1 MERKVFP
8 LKGLHGRPPPYHK
21 GILSMPQNVLK
32 HKVGLETHGLKN
44 LKKIHW
50 NLATPELY
58 EHIIANKEGQL
69 SHLGPVCVTTGE
81 HTGRAPNDKF
91 IVQEPSSQE
100 NIWWGKVNR
109 PFSVEQFEAL
119 YSRVLAYL
127 QGKEVYV
134 QDCCAGCDPNHQTH
148 IRVINEHAWHNLFA
162 RNMFIQIRDMAKLEN
177 HDPAFTIIHVP
188 NFKAVPAIDGTNS
201 EVFVIVD
208 FGKQLVLIGGTSYAG
223 EIKKSVFSI
232 LNYLLPQKQSVL
244 SMHCSA
250 NIGKKGDSA
259 IFFGLSGTGKTTL
272 SADPERKLIGDDEHG
287 WSNTGV
293 FNFEGGCYAKVIRLS
308 KKSEPEI
315 YECTR
320 RFGTLLENVAVSP
333 ENRRLDLDDASLT
346 ENTRASYPISHINNA
361 VLKGMGKHPDN
372 VIMLTCDAYG
382 VMPPV
387 SKLTPEQA
395 MYHFISGYTAKVAG
409 TEKGMSREPTAIFST
424 CFGAPFMSLHPS
436 VYADMLGEKIA
447 KHQVSCWLVNTGWT
461 GGPYGVGKR
470 IEIKYT
476 RAMIKAILEGQLDNV
491 ETETDPV
498 FGIQVPLDVKGVPKE
513 CLFPRNTWKNPE
525 SYDEKA
531 NELANQFI
539 ENFKEYESN
548 VDKKILDAS
557 PRPITKRNNTSGK
570 IHELRK

>member
-1 MERKVFP
+1 MQ
-8 LKGLHGRPPPYHK
+8 
-21 GILSMPQNVLK
+21 QNVLK

-50 NLATPELY
+50 NLSTPQLY

-91 IVQEPSSQE
+91 IVREPSSQE

-134 QDCCAGCDPNHQTH
+134 QDCCAGCDPKHQTH
-148 IRVINEHAWHNLFA
+148 IRVITEHAWHNLFA
-162 RNMFIQIRDMAKLEN
+162 RNMFIQINDMAKLEN
-177 HDPAFTIIHVP
+177 HDPAFTIMHVP
-188 NFKAVPAIDGTNS
+188 DFKAVPAIDGTNS

-272 SADPERKLIGDDEHG
+272 SADPKRKLIGDDEHG
-287 WSNTGV
+287 WSDRGV

-320 RFGTLLENVAVSP
+320 RFGTILENVVLSKGD
-333 ENRRLDLDDASLT
+333 RRLDLDDASLT
-346 ENTRASYPISHINNA
+346 ENTRASYPIKHINNA
-361 VLKGMGKHPDN
+361 VLEGMGEHPDN

-447 KHQVSCWLVNTGWT
+447 KHKVSCWLVNTGWT
-461 GGPYGVGKR
+461 GGAYGVGKR

-476 RAMIKAILEGQLDNV
+476 RAMIKAILDSQLDKV

-498 FGIQVPLDVKGVPKE
+498 FGIQIPIAVTGVPKE

-525 SYDEKA
+525 AYDEKA
-531 NELANQFI
+531 DELANQFI
-539 ENFKEYESN
+539 DNFKEYERN

-557 PRPITKRNNTSGK
+557 PRPIGKRPRSSGK

>member
-1 MERKVFP
+1 
-8 LKGLHGRPPPYHK
+8 
-21 GILSMPQNVLK
+21 MPQNVLK

-50 NLATPELY
+50 NLSTPELY
-58 EHIIANKEGQL
+58 EHIIAKKEGQL

-91 IVQEPSSQE
+91 IVREPSSQE

-109 PFSVEQFEAL
+109 PISVERFEAL

-148 IRVINEHAWHNLFA
+148 IRVITEHAWHNLFA
-162 RNMFIQIRDMAKLEN
+162 RNMFIQINDMAKLEN

-188 NFKAVPAIDGTNS
+188 DFKAVPAIDGTNS

-272 SADPERKLIGDDEHG
+272 SADPQRKLIGDDEHG
-287 WSNTGV
+287 WSDRGV

-320 RFGTLLENVAVSP
+320 RFGTLLENVVLK
-333 ENRRLDLDDASLT
+333 EDRRLDLDDASLT
-346 ENTRASYPISHINNA
+346 ENTRASYPIKHINNA
-361 VLKGMGKHPDN
+361 VLKGMGEHPDN

-461 GGPYGVGKR
+461 GGAYGVGKR

-476 RAMIKAILEGQLDNV
+476 RAMIKAILDGQLDKV

-498 FGIQVPLDVKGVPKE
+498 FGIQIPITVKGVPKE

-525 SYDEKA
+525 AYDGSLITSKSMKEMSTRKYSM
-531 NELANQFI
+531 LAQGLLGKGPSRLGKFTNL
-539 ENFKEYESN
+539 ENKGLS
-548 VDKKILDAS
+548 KIVWTLYS
-557 PRPITKRNNTSGK
+557 LFGLGSGK
-570 IHELRK
+570 VF

>member
-1 MERKVFP
+1 
-8 LKGLHGRPPPYHK
+8 
-21 GILSMPQNVLK
+21 MPQNVLK

-44 LKKIHW
+44 LKKINW
-50 NLATPELY
+50 NLSTPQLY

-100 NIWWGKVNR
+100 NIWWGKVTR

-119 YSRVLAYL
+119 YSRILAYL

-134 QDCCAGCDPNHQTH
+134 QDCCAGCDPEHQTH
-148 IRVINEHAWHNLFA
+148 IRVITEHAWHSLFA

-177 HDPAFTIIHVP
+177 HDPAFTIMHVP
-188 NFKAVPAIDGTNS
+188 DFKAVPAIDGTNS

-208 FGKQLVLIGGTSYAG
+208 FGRQLVLIGGTSYAG

-250 NIGKKGDSA
+250 NIGSKGDSS

-272 SADPERKLIGDDEHG
+272 SADPKRKLIGDDEHG
-287 WSNTGV
+287 WSDRGV

-308 KKSEPEI
+308 QESEPEI
-315 YECTR
+315 FECTR
-320 RFGTLLENVAVSP
+320 KFGTLLENVVLSKDA
-333 ENRRLDLDDASLT
+333 RRLDLDDASLT
-346 ENTRASYPISHINNA
+346 ENTRASYPITHINNA
-361 VLKGMGKHPDN
+361 VLEGMGGHPNN

-436 VYADMLGEKIA
+436 VYADMLGERID
-447 KHQVSCWLVNTGWT
+447 KHKVSCWLVNTGWT
-461 GGPYGVGKR
+461 GGAYGVGKR

-498 FGIQVPLDVKGVPKE
+498 FGIQIPLVIKGVPKE
-513 CLFPRNTWKNPE
+513 YLFPRNTWKNPE
-525 SYDEKA
+525 AYDEKA

-539 ENFKEYESN
+539 ENFKEYENN

-557 PRPITKRNNTSGK
+557 PKPVAGKGKSAGK

>member
-1 MERKVFP
+1 
-8 LKGLHGRPPPYHK
+8 
-21 GILSMPQNVLK
+21 MPQNVLK

-44 LKKIHW
+44 LKKINW
-50 NLATPELY
+50 NLSTPQLY

-119 YSRVLAYL
+119 YSRILAYL

-134 QDCCAGCDPNHQTH
+134 QDCCAGCDPEHQTH
-148 IRVINEHAWHNLFA
+148 IRVITEHAWHSLFA

-177 HDPAFTIIHVP
+177 HDPAFTIMHVP
-188 NFKAVPAIDGTNS
+188 DFKAVPAIDGTNS

-208 FGKQLVLIGGTSYAG
+208 FGRQLVLIGGTSYAG

-250 NIGKKGDSA
+250 NIGSKGDSS

-272 SADPERKLIGDDEHG
+272 SADPKRKLIGDDEHG
-287 WSNTGV
+287 WSDRGV

-308 KKSEPEI
+308 QNSEPEI
-315 YECTR
+315 FECTR
-320 RFGTLLENVAVSP
+320 KFGTLLENVVLSKDA
-333 ENRRLDLDDASLT
+333 RRLDLDDASLT
-346 ENTRASYPISHINNA
+346 ENTRASYPITHINNA
-361 VLKGMGKHPDN
+361 VLEGMGGHPNN

-436 VYADMLGEKIA
+436 VYADMLGERID
-447 KHQVSCWLVNTGWT
+447 KHKVSCWLVNTGWT
-461 GGPYGVGKR
+461 GGAYGVGKR

-476 RAMIKAILEGQLDNV
+476 RAMIQAILEGQLDNV

-498 FGIQVPLDVKGVPKE
+498 FGIQIPLVVKGVPKE
-513 CLFPRNTWKNPE
+513 YLFPRNTWKNPE
-525 SYDEKA
+525 AYDEKA

-539 ENFKEYESN
+539 ENFKEYENN

-557 PRPITKRNNTSGK
+557 PKPVAGKGKSVGK

>member
-1 MERKVFP
+1 
-8 LKGLHGRPPPYHK
+8 
-21 GILSMPQNVLK
+21 MPQKVLK

-44 LKKIHW
+44 LKKINW
-50 NLATPELY
+50 NLSTPQLY
-58 EHIIANKEGQL
+58 EHIIANEEGHV
-69 SHLGPVCVTTGE
+69 SHLGPVIVSTGE
-81 HTGRAPNDKF
+81 HTGRAPKDKF

-109 PFSVEQFEAL
+109 PFTVEQFDAL
-119 YSRVLAYL
+119 YFRVLSYL

-134 QDCCAGCDPNHQTH
+134 QDCCAGSDPKHQTH
-148 IRVINEHAWHNLFA
+148 IRVITEQAWHSLFA
-162 RNMFIQIRDMAKLEN
+162 RNMFIQINDMAKLET
-177 HDPAFTIIHVP
+177 HEPAFTVIQVP
-188 NFKAVPAIDGTNS
+188 GFKAVPEIDGTNS

-250 NIGKKGDSA
+250 NIGKKGDASV
-259 IFFGLSGTGKTTL
+259 FFGLSGTGKTTL
-272 SADPERKLIGDDEHG
+272 SADPLRKLIGDDEHG
-287 WSNTGV
+287 WSDRGV

-308 KKSEPEI
+308 QKSEPEI
-315 YECTR
+315 YDCTR
-320 RFGTLLENVAVSP
+320 RFGTLLENVVMDIDT
-333 ENRRLDLDDASLT
+333 RRLNLDDASLT
-346 ENTRASYPISHINNA
+346 ENTRASYPITHIKNA
-361 VLKGMGKHPDN
+361 VLSGMGGHPNN

-409 TEKGMSREPTAIFST
+409 TEKGLSREPTAIFST

-436 VYADMLGEKIA
+436 VYADMLGERIA
-447 KHQVSCWLVNTGWT
+447 KHNVSCWLVNTGWT
-461 GGPYGVGKR
+461 GGPYGVGHR
-470 IEIKYT
+470 VEIKYT
-476 RAMIKAILEGQLDNV
+476 RAMIKAILEGQLDKV
-491 ETETDPV
+491 ETTEDPV
-498 FGIQVPLDVKGVPKE
+498 FGIHVPLKVKGVPDE
-513 CLFPRNTWKNPE
+513 ILQPRNTWIK
-525 SYDEKA
+525 SATYDEKA

-557 PRPITKRNNTSGK
+557 PRPSGLSKKTKGK
-570 IHELRK
+570 IQKLRK

>member
-1 MERKVFP
+1 
-8 LKGLHGRPPPYHK
+8 
-21 GILSMPQNVLK
+21 MPQNVLK

-44 LKKIHW
+44 LKKINW
-50 NLATPELY
+50 NLSTPQLY

-119 YSRVLAYL
+119 YSRILAYL

-134 QDCCAGCDPNHQTH
+134 QDCCAGCDPEHQTH
-148 IRVINEHAWHNLFA
+148 IRVITEHAWHSLFA

-177 HDPAFTIIHVP
+177 HDPAFTIMHVP
-188 NFKAVPAIDGTNS
+188 DFKAVPAIDGTNS

-208 FGKQLVLIGGTSYAG
+208 FGRQLVLIGGTSYAG

-250 NIGKKGDSA
+250 NIGSKGDSS

-272 SADPERKLIGDDEHG
+272 SADPKRKLIGDDEHG
-287 WSNTGV
+287 WSDRGV

-308 KKSEPEI
+308 QESEPEI
-315 YECTR
+315 FECTR
-320 RFGTLLENVAVSP
+320 KFGTLLENVVLSKDA
-333 ENRRLDLDDASLT
+333 RRLDLDDASLT
-346 ENTRASYPISHINNA
+346 ENTRASYPITHINNA
-361 VLKGMGKHPDN
+361 VLEGMGGHPNN

-436 VYADMLGEKIA
+436 VYADMLGERID
-447 KHQVSCWLVNTGWT
+447 KHKVSCWLVNTGWT
-461 GGPYGVGKR
+461 GGAYGVGKR

-498 FGIQVPLDVKGVPKE
+498 FGIQIPLVIKGVPKE
-513 CLFPRNTWKNPE
+513 YLFPRNTWKNPE
-525 SYDEKA
+525 AYDEKA

-539 ENFKEYESN
+539 ENFKEYENN

-557 PRPITKRNNTSGK
+557 PKPIAGKGKSAGK

>member
-1 MERKVFP
+1 
-8 LKGLHGRPPPYHK
+8 
-21 GILSMPQNVLK
+21 MPQNVLK

-44 LKKIHW
+44 LKKINW
-50 NLATPELY
+50 NLSTPQLY

-119 YSRVLAYL
+119 YSRILAYL

-134 QDCCAGCDPNHQTH
+134 QDCCAGCDPEHQTH
-148 IRVINEHAWHNLFA
+148 IRVITEHAWHSLFA

-177 HDPAFTIIHVP
+177 HDPAFTIMHVP
-188 NFKAVPAIDGTNS
+188 DFKAVPAIDGTNS

-208 FGKQLVLIGGTSYAG
+208 FGRQLVLIGGTSYAG

-250 NIGKKGDSA
+250 NIGSKGDSS
-259 IFFGLSGTGKTTL
+259 IFFGLSGTGKTRL
-272 SADPERKLIGDDEHG
+272 SADPKRKLIGDDEHG
-287 WSNTGV
+287 WSDRGV

-308 KKSEPEI
+308 QESEPEI
-315 YECTR
+315 FECTR
-320 RFGTLLENVAVSP
+320 KFGTLLENVVLSKDA
-333 ENRRLDLDDASLT
+333 RRLDLDDASLT
-346 ENTRASYPISHINNA
+346 ENTRASYPITHINNA
-361 VLKGMGKHPDN
+361 VLEGMGGHPNN

-436 VYADMLGEKIA
+436 VYADMLGERID
-447 KHQVSCWLVNTGWT
+447 KHKVSCWLVNTGWT
-461 GGPYGVGKR
+461 GGAYGVGKR

-498 FGIQVPLDVKGVPKE
+498 FGIQIPLVIKGVPKE
-513 CLFPRNTWKNPE
+513 YLFPRNTWKNPE
-525 SYDEKA
+525 AYDEKA

-539 ENFKEYESN
+539 ENFKEYENN

-557 PRPITKRNNTSGK
+557 PKPVAGKGKSAGK

>member
-1 MERKVFP
+1 
-8 LKGLHGRPPPYHK
+8 
-21 GILSMPQNVLK
+21 MPQKVLK

-44 LKKIHW
+44 IKKIHW
-50 NLATPELY
+50 NLSTPQLY
-58 EHIIANKEGQL
+58 EHIIANEEGHV
-69 SHLGPVCVTTGE
+69 SHLGPVCVSTGE
-81 HTGRAPNDKF
+81 HTGRAPKDKF

-119 YSRVLAYL
+119 YSRVLAYI

-134 QDCCAGCDPNHQTH
+134 QDCCAGSDPKHQTH
-148 IRVINEHAWHNLFA
+148 IRVITEQAWHSLFA
-162 RNMFIQIRDMAKLEN
+162 RNMFIQIRDMVKLET
-177 HDPAFTIIHVP
+177 HEPAFTVIQVP
-188 NFKAVPAIDGTNS
+188 GFKAVPAIDGTNS

-250 NIGKKGDSA
+250 NIGKKGDSSV
-259 IFFGLSGTGKTTL
+259 FFGLSGTGKTTL
-272 SADPERKLIGDDEHG
+272 SADPLRKLIGDDEHG
-287 WSNTGV
+287 WSDRGV

-308 KKSEPEI
+308 QKSEPEI
-315 YECTR
+315 YDCTR
-320 RFGTLLENVAVSP
+320 RFGTLLENVVMDLDT
-333 ENRRLDLDDASLT
+333 RRLNLDDASLT
-346 ENTRASYPISHINNA
+346 ENTRASYPITHINNA
-361 VLKGMGKHPDN
+361 VLSGMGGHPDN

-436 VYADMLGEKIA
+436 VFADMLGEKIA
-447 KHQVSCWLVNTGWT
+447 KHNVSCWLVNTGWT
-461 GGPYGVGKR
+461 GGPYGVGQR

-476 RAMIKAILEGQLDNV
+476 RAMIKAILEGELDKV
-491 ETETDPV
+491 QTQEDPV
-498 FGIQVPLDVKGVPKE
+498 FGIHVPIKVKGVPDAI
-513 CLFPRNTWKNPE
+513 LQPRNTWKNPE
-525 SYDEKA
+525 AYDEKA
-531 NELANQFI
+531 SELATQFVD
-539 ENFKEYESN
+539 NFKEYENN

-557 PRPITKRNNTSGK
+557 PKPSGLSKKTKGK
-570 IHELRK
+570 IHKLRK

>member
-1 MERKVFP
+1 
-8 LKGLHGRPPPYHK
+8 
-21 GILSMPQNVLK
+21 MPQKVLK

-50 NLATPELY
+50 NLSTPHLY
-58 EHIIANKEGQL
+58 EHIINNGEGQL
-69 SHLGPVCVTTGE
+69 SHLGPMCVSTGE
-81 HTGRAPNDKF
+81 HTGRAPKDKF

-134 QDCCAGCDPNHQTH
+134 QDCCAGSDPKHQTH
-148 IRVINEHAWHNLFA
+148 IRVITEQAWHSMFA
-162 RNMFIQIRDMAKLEN
+162 RNMFIQIRDMKKLET
-177 HDPAFTIIHVP
+177 HEPAFTIIQVP
-188 NFKAVPAIDGTNS
+188 GFKAVPAIDGTNS

-232 LNYLLPQKQSVL
+232 LNYLLPQKQNVL

-250 NIGKKGDSA
+250 NIGKKGDSS

-272 SADPERKLIGDDEHG
+272 SADPLRKLIGDDEHG
-287 WSNTGV
+287 WSDRGV

-308 KKSEPEI
+308 EKSEPEI

-320 RFGTLLENVAVSP
+320 RFGTLLENVVMDP
-333 ENRRLDLDDASLT
+333 DTRRLNLDDASLT
-346 ENTRASYPISHINNA
+346 ENTRASYPITHIQNA
-361 VLKGMGKHPDN
+361 VLSGMGGHPNN

-436 VYADMLGEKIA
+436 VYADMLGERIDKYN
-447 KHQVSCWLVNTGWT
+447 VSCWLVNTGWT
-461 GGPYGVGKR
+461 GGPYGVGHR
-470 IEIKYT
+470 IEIKHT
-476 RAMIKAILEGQLDNV
+476 RAMIKAILEGELDQV
-491 ETETDPV
+491 KTQEDPV
-498 FGIQVPLDVKGVPKE
+498 FGLRVPLKVKDVPDE
-513 CLFPRNTWKNPE
+513 ILQPRSTWKNPKA
-525 SYDEKA
+525 YDEKA
-531 NELANQFI
+531 QELANQFI

-557 PRPITKRNNTSGK
+557 PKPSGVSKKTKGK
-570 IHELRK
+570 THKLKK

>member
-1 MERKVFP
+1 
-8 LKGLHGRPPPYHK
+8 
-21 GILSMPQNVLK
+21 MPQNVLK

-44 LKKIHW
+44 LKKINW
-50 NLATPELY
+50 NLSTPQLY

-134 QDCCAGCDPNHQTH
+134 QDCCAGCDPEHQTH
-148 IRVINEHAWHNLFA
+148 IRVITEHAWHSLFA

-177 HDPAFTIIHVP
+177 HDPAFTIMHVP
-188 NFKAVPAIDGTNS
+188 DFKAVPAIDGTNS

-208 FGKQLVLIGGTSYAG
+208 FGRQLVLIGGTSYAG

-250 NIGKKGDSA
+250 NIGSKGDSS

-272 SADPERKLIGDDEHG
+272 SADPKRKLIGDDEHG
-287 WSNTGV
+287 WSDRGV

-308 KKSEPEI
+308 QESEPEI
-315 YECTR
+315 FECTR
-320 RFGTLLENVAVSP
+320 KFGTLLENVVLSKDA
-333 ENRRLDLDDASLT
+333 RRLDLDDASLT
-346 ENTRASYPISHINNA
+346 ENTRASYPITHINNA
-361 VLKGMGKHPDN
+361 VLEGMGGHPNN

-436 VYADMLGEKIA
+436 VYADMLGERID
-447 KHQVSCWLVNTGWT
+447 KHKVSCWLVNTGWT
-461 GGPYGVGKR
+461 GGAYGVGKR

-476 RAMIKAILEGQLDNV
+476 RAMIQAILEGQLDNA

-498 FGIQVPLDVKGVPKE
+498 FGIQIPLVIKGVPKE
-513 CLFPRNTWKNPE
+513 YLFPRNTWKNPE
-525 SYDEKA
+525 AYDEKA

-539 ENFKEYESN
+539 ENFKEYENN

-557 PRPITKRNNTSGK
+557 PKPVAGKGKSAGK

>member
-1 MERKVFP
+1 
-8 LKGLHGRPPPYHK
+8 
-21 GILSMPQNVLK
+21 MPQKVLK

-44 LKKIHW
+44 LEKIHW
-50 NLATPELY
+50 NLSTPQLY
-58 EHIIANKEGQL
+58 EHIINNGEGHL
-69 SHLGPVCVTTGE
+69 SHLGPVCVSTGE
-81 HTGRAPNDKF
+81 HTGRAPKDKF

-109 PFSVEQFEAL
+109 PFTVEQFEAL

-134 QDCCAGCDPNHQTH
+134 QDCCAGSDPKHQTH
-148 IRVINEHAWHNLFA
+148 IRVITEQAWHSLFA
-162 RNMFIQIRDMAKLEN
+162 RNMFIQIRDMAKLET
-177 HDPAFTIIHVP
+177 HEPAFTVIQVP
-188 NFKAVPAIDGTNS
+188 GFKAVPAIDGTHS

-250 NIGKKGDSA
+250 NISKSGDSA

-272 SADPERKLIGDDEHG
+272 SADPLRKLIGDDEHG
-287 WSNTGV
+287 WSDRGV

-308 KKSEPEI
+308 RKSEPEI
-315 YECTR
+315 YDCTR
-320 RFGTLLENVAVSP
+320 RFGTLLENVVLDHDT
-333 ENRRLDLDDASLT
+333 RRLNLDDASLT
-346 ENTRASYPISHINNA
+346 ENTRASYPITHINNA
-361 VLKGMGKHPDN
+361 VLSGMGDHPNN

-436 VYADMLGEKIA
+436 VYADMLGERIA
-447 KHQVSCWLVNTGWT
+447 KHGVSCWLVNTGWT
-461 GGPYGVGKR
+461 GGPYGVGHR
-470 IEIKYT
+470 VEIKYT
-476 RAMIKAILEGQLDNV
+476 RAMIKAILEGQLDKV
-491 ETETDPV
+491 KTQEDPV
-498 FGIQVPLDVKGVPKE
+498 FGLHIPLKVKSVPDEILQ
-513 CLFPRNTWKNPE
+513 PRNTWKNPE
-525 SYDEKA
+525 AYDEKA
-531 NELANQFI
+531 QELANQFI
-539 ENFKEYESN
+539 ENFKEYEDN

-557 PRPITKRNNTSGK
+557 PRPSGSSKKPKGK
-570 IHELRK
+570 IHKLRK

>member
-1 MERKVFP
+1 
-8 LKGLHGRPPPYHK
+8 
-21 GILSMPQNVLK
+21 MPQNVLK

-44 LKKIHW
+44 LKKINW
-50 NLATPELY
+50 NLSTPQLY

-119 YSRVLAYL
+119 YSRILAYL

-134 QDCCAGCDPNHQTH
+134 QDCCAGCDPKHQTH
-148 IRVINEHAWHNLFA
+148 IRVITEHAWHSLFA

-177 HDPAFTIIHVP
+177 HDPAFTIMHVP
-188 NFKAVPAIDGTNS
+188 DFKAVPAIDGTNS

-208 FGKQLVLIGGTSYAG
+208 FGRQLVLIGGTSYAG

-250 NIGKKGDSA
+250 NIGNKGDSA

-272 SADPERKLIGDDEHG
+272 SADPKRKLIGDDEHG
-287 WSNTGV
+287 WSDRGV

-315 YECTR
+315 FECTR
-320 RFGTLLENVAVSP
+320 KFGTLLENVALSKDA
-333 ENRRLDLDDASLT
+333 RRLDLDDASLT
-346 ENTRASYPISHINNA
+346 ENTRASYPITHINNA
-361 VLKGMGKHPDN
+361 VLEGMGGHPDN

-436 VYADMLGEKIA
+436 VYADMLGERID
-447 KHQVSCWLVNTGWT
+447 KHKVSCWLVNTGWT
-461 GGPYGVGKR
+461 GGAYGVGKR

-498 FGIQVPLDVKGVPKE
+498 FGIQIPLVVKSVPKE
-513 CLFPRNTWKNPE
+513 YLFPRNTWKNPE
-525 SYDEKA
+525 AYDEKA

-539 ENFKEYESN
+539 ENFKEYENN
-548 VDKKILDAS
+548 VDRKILDAS
-557 PRPITKRNNTSGK
+557 PKPFAGKKKSSGK